1 VGTAG
6 LNALAL
12 AFFDPAKMLGVNCA
26 FVDVANSPCLGP
38 AVNSGIKDLGFVR
51 VSPPPASGD
60 ALPRIS
66 KPRLTSRL
74 FPPPLL
80 FCRTPSKA
88 RWRS

>member
-38 AVNSGIKDLGFVR
+38 AANSGNKNLGFVR
-51 VSPPPASGD
+51 VSLPPSSVVAH
-60 ALPRIS
+60 LRIFE
-66 KPRLTSRL
+66 KR
-74 FPPPLL
+74 
-80 FCRTPSKA
+80 
-88 RWRS
+88 

>member
-38 AVNSGIKDLGFVR
+38 AANSGNKNLGFVR
-51 VSPPPASGD
+51 VS
-60 ALPRIS
+60 LPLAIRFCTY
-66 KPRLTSRL
+66 PRCANRL
-74 FPPPLL
+74 G
-80 FCRTPSKA
+80 
-88 RWRS
+88 W